1 MENDRRKTV
10 LKRSA
15 TILALLFL
23 SGVRAHPADAENA
36 PGAMV
41 VAAEGAVVMDSFS
54 GTILWEKNAD
64 HRYFPASATKIL
76 TALLVIESGHLDD
89 FVTVELS
96 DTKVEP
102 SSLDLKPGETYTR
115 RQLLYGLLL
124 KSANDVAMTLAR
136 DNAGSVTAFAEKM
149 TQRAAELGA
158 TDSHFMNPNGLHHP
172 QHYTTPHD
180 LARIGRAAMQLP
192 GFREIVRTQ
201 TYDWQCPR
209 GVVPLTNH
217 NRLLARY
224 PGCIGLKTGFTNP
237 AQQVLVSSA
246 LRDQREYLAVV
257 LHTNRPGIWVDSA
270 RLLDFGF
277 SSNQF

>member
-1 MENDRRKTV
+1 M
-10 LKRSA
+10 KRVVA
-15 TILALLFL
+15 ALALLFL
-23 SGVRAHPADAENA
+23 SGVRTHSADAAAA
-36 PGAMV
+36 PGGLV
-41 VAAEGAVVMDSFS
+41 VAAEGAAVLDSFS
-54 GTILWEKNAD
+54 GTFLWEKNAD
-64 HRYFPASATKIL
+64 IRYFPASATKIL

-89 FVTVELS
+89 LVTVELS

-136 DNAGSVTAFAEKM
+136 DNAGSVADFAEKM
-149 TQRAAELGA
+149 TKRAAEFGA
-158 TDSHFMNPNGLHHP
+158 KNSHFMNPNGLHHP

-180 LARIGRAAMQLP
+180 LALIGRAAMQLP
-192 GFREIVRTQ
+192 TFREIVRTQ

-217 NRLLARY
+217 NRLLTRY

-257 LHTNRPGIWVDSA
+257 LHTNRPGIWEDSIK
-270 RLLDFGF
+270 LLNFGF